1 MNSAIVALA
10 GGVGGAKLVVGL
22 AGVSVPEEIT
32 AVVNTADDLEF
43 CGLHVSPDLDTV
55 MYTLA
60 GLANPEQGWGVVSDT
75 TQVLDM
81 LKLYGYPTWF
91 HLGDRDIGTHLLRRE
106 LLREG
111 YSLTEVTDR
120 LCRALGVR
128 TTILPMSN
136 EPVRTK
142 VLTEQGELDFQDYF
156 VAKRA
161 GVPIVGVRFD
171 GIEDARPSQ
180 EVLTTLATARLVV
193 FCPSNPFVS
202 LGPILELPGIKEAI
216 RSVPGPKVAVSPI
229 VGGQALKGPAAKM
242 MRELGEEPS
251 ATGIARRYVGL
262 VDGFVLDERD
272 RNEMAAVMD
281 MGLSVLV
288 TDTIMDSS
296 KKKVQLASEVIDF
309 SKTLRGGSMGSEP
322 WSDHPS
328 DKRPLSR

>member
-1 MNSAIVALA
+1 
-10 GGVGGAKLVVGL
+10 
-22 AGVSVPEEIT
+22 
-32 AVVNTADDLEF
+32 
-43 CGLHVSPDLDTV
+43 
-55 MYTLA
+55 
-60 GLANPEQGWGVVSDT
+60 
-75 TQVLDM
+75 
-81 LKLYGYPTWF
+81 
-91 HLGDRDIGTHLLRRE
+91 
-106 LLREG
+106 
-111 YSLTEVTDR
+111 
-120 LCRALGVR
+120 
-128 TTILPMSN
+128 MSN

-216 RSVPGPKVAVSPI
+216 RSAPGPKVAVSPI

-296 KKKVQLASEVIDF
+296 KKKVQLASEVMDF

-328 DKRPLSR
+328 DKRSLSR

>member
-10 GGVGGAKLVVGL
+10 GGVGGSKLIVGL
-22 AGVSVPEEIT
+22 TRVGAPEEIT

-111 YSLTEVTDR
+111 CSLTEVTSR
-120 LCRALGVR
+120 FCRALGVR

-136 EPVRTK
+136 APVRTK
-142 VLTEQGELDFQDYF
+142 VLTEKGELDFQDYF

-171 GIEDARPSQ
+171 GIENARPSQ
-180 EVLTTLATARLVV
+180 EVLTALATARLVI

-216 RSVPGPKVAVSPI
+216 HSAPGPKVAVSPI

-242 MRELGEEPS
+242 MRELGEKPS
-251 ATGIARRYVGL
+251 AAGVARRYVGL

-272 RNEMAAVMD
+272 QNEMATIRD

-296 KKKVQLASEVIDF
+296 EKKIQLASEVMNF
-309 SKTLRGGSMGSEP
+309 SKTLR
-322 WSDHPS
+322 DPS
-328 DKRPLSR
+328 R